1 MSATIPAKK
10 SRKKKQFECNVTDQ
24 PISKELQARV
34 RDKLITARVGL
45 LIKKPFF
52 GNIATR
58 LTLTAA
64 DEWCSTAAT
73 DGRHFYY
80 NHAFVDAL
88 KPREIEFLF
97 GHEVLHVVYEH
108 MDRRGDRDGMLH
120 NVACDYVVNQDL
132 VDQKVGDLITT
143 VPALIDR
150 KYAGWSSE
158 QVYDDLFKNADKI
171 NMQDLLDQLLDEHMD
186 GDGEPK
192 DGKDGEEGSEPGE
205 GGGKRPRLSDEARRQ
220 IRDDIREAVLNAAKQ
235 CSAGDLPGGV
245 QRMVKDLT
253 EPQMNW
259 RELLRMSL
267 DSTAQADYSWLSVS
281 RRGWDLDA
289 ILPGMVPDT
298 QVDICVAIDM
308 SGSIGDAQ
316 ARDFLSEINGI
327 MGQFDQYKVHVWC
340 FDTAVHN
347 PQVFT
352 SDDLVDIRDYRLAG
366 GGGTSFDANWAWMK
380 ENNIEPKRLVFLTD
394 GYTYDGW
401 GDAQYCDTIFV
412 IHGNP
417 GCTAPHGI
425 TTHYTEHKR

>member
-1 MSATIPAKK
+1 
-10 SRKKKQFECNVTDQ
+10 
-24 PISKELQARV
+24 
-34 RDKLITARVGL
+34 
-45 LIKKPFF
+45 
-52 GNIATR
+52 
-58 LTLTAA
+58 
-64 DEWCSTAAT
+64 
-73 DGRHFYY
+73 
-80 NHAFVDAL
+80 
-88 KPREIEFLF
+88 
-97 GHEVLHVVYEH
+97 
-108 MDRRGDRDGMLH
+108 
-120 NVACDYVVNQDL
+120 
-132 VDQKVGDLITT
+132 
-143 VPALIDR
+143 
-150 KYAGWSSE
+150 
-158 QVYDDLFKNADKI
+158 
-171 NMQDLLDQLLDEHMD
+171 
-186 GDGEPK
+186 
-192 DGKDGEEGSEPGE
+192 
-205 GGGKRPRLSDEARRQ
+205 
-220 IRDDIREAVLNAAKQ
+220 
-235 CSAGDLPGGV
+235 
-245 QRMVKDLT
+245 
-253 EPQMNW
+253 
-259 RELLRMSL
+259 
-267 DSTAQADYSWLSVS
+267 
-281 RRGWDLDA
+281 
-289 ILPGMVPDT
+289 MVPDT